1 MHYIC
6 LYKYCQAR
14 VQVGPGRVQDG
25 TRSGAGQSRSGLGQL
40 HVNSKSFNI
49 KVYFK
54 SLRDLDPSLTTRQ
67 LAVLTFFKNT
77 GNDASLPRAANAAS
91 KCIQINSNAATAA
104 VAQEQGTSF
113 FFMHSLSSCVSLS
126 SRNFLSVSTH
136 L

>member
-1 MHYIC
+1 MSKTFHTISTLLEIYPC
-6 LYKYCQAR
+6 TFGLLGGTELKLLFKYE
-14 VQVGPGRVQDG
+14 
-25 TRSGAGQSRSGLGQL
+25 
-40 HVNSKSFNI
+40 
-49 KVYFK
+49 
-54 SLRDLDPSLTTRQ
+54 TRQ
-67 LAVLTFFKNT
+67 LAVLTLFKNN

-136 L
+136 LWNIKEIC